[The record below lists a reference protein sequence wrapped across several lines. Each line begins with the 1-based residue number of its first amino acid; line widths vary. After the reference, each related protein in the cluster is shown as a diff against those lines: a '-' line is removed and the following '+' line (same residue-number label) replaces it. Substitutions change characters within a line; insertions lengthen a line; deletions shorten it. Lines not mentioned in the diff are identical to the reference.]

1 MTRNKH
7 GGPRAAN
14 RPFEIERLWEGPD
27 ALVVNKPAG
36 LSSHGGA
43 RVGRN
48 LVDEMKLSLG
58 REVFPVH
65 RLDRDTSGAM
75 LLALTPEG
83 ARKWAERLEAGEKKY
98 LVIAKGRFR
107 GERFLVDSPV
117 SHNGRTFPA
126 QTGFRVVRAFGE
138 FTLLEALLYTGRTH
152 QIRLH
157 LAGLGKP
164 VLGDDKYGDFELN
177 KAWAKRLHRQRLYL
191 HSAEMKLS
199 GLHVFAPVP
208 VWFPELWKI
217 YSAEIRHPAVPP
229 PKKPPTTAAP
239 LGPMDAAENR
249 PEPEEGE

>member
-1 MTRNKH
+1 MTRNRRAD
-7 GGPRAAN
+7 GPRPAR

-36 LSSHGGA
+36 LSAHGGA

-48 LVDEMKLSLG
+48 LVDELKFSLG

-75 LLALTPEG
+75 LLALTPDS
-83 ARKWAERLEAGEKKY
+83 ARKWGEKLEAGEKKY
-98 LVIAKGRFR
+98 LVISKGRFR
-107 GERFLVDSPV
+107 GERFEVDSPV

-126 QTGFRVVRAFGE
+126 RTGFKVVRAFGE
-138 FTLLEALLYTGRTH
+138 FTLLEARLHTGRTH

-157 LAGLGKP
+157 LAGIGKP
-164 VLGDDKYGDFELN
+164 VLGDDKYGDFDLN
-177 KAWAKRLHRQRLYL
+177 KAWAKRLHRERLYL
-191 HSAEMKLS
+191 HSAELKLA

-217 YSAEIRHPAVPP
+217 YSATVKHPAVPTAKSKVPATAEPIEADP
-229 PKKPPTTAAP
+229 PH
-239 LGPMDAAENR
+239 D
-249 PEPEEGE
+249 EEELS